1 MTLYLTNVFSVLAYT
16 SRLYSES
23 LSMHPAVS
31 YIPYGTSSH
40 EQTGNIIT
48 FAQFEERN
56 SVENKHNAEE
66 DESILDSIDE
76 SSTENDSDKGY
87 ISTSA
92 LKDNWDRR

>member
-23 LSMHPAVS
+23 LSMHPALS

-48 FAQFEERN
+48 FAQLEEGNLVENERN
-56 SVENKHNAEE
+56 VAE
-66 DESILDSIDE
+66 DESFL
-76 SSTENDSDKGY
+76 
-87 ISTSA
+87 A
-92 LKDNWDRR
+92 